1 MRRRRSLRRAGDP
14 RCCRHSMPQRF
25 PAASWPIAVAV
36 ATCGGVAAGDDHS
49 GNGGAQLHQR
59 RHCEELATKLRG
71 NFALMR
77 RSNPDCLHGKS
88 LDCFAALA
96 MTGVEAVAL
105 PVVRQHGGTFRALIR
120 H

>member
-1 MRRRRSLRRAGDP
+1 
-14 RCCRHSMPQRF
+14 MPQRF
-25 PAASWPIAVAV
+25 PAASWPIAMAV

-49 GNGGAQLHQR
+49 GNGGAQLHQH

-77 RSNPDCLHGKS
+77 RSNPDCLHGES
-88 LDCFAALA
+88 LDCFAPLA